1 MANKQ
6 RQYARVT
13 YPSESD
19 TPTRVCVEAEALK

>member
-13 YPSESD
+13 HPSESD
-19 TPTRVCVEAEALK
+19 TPMHVCTEAEALK

>member
-13 YPSESD
+13 HPSESD
-19 TPTRVCVEAEALK
+19 TPALLRAEAEALK